1 MPGISFIGTKPREED
16 ETAKMIKGISGV
28 AQAMYGLTGGK
39 TTEENM
45 VERGM
50 QVREGELQYKLD
62 NLDQSKKMDAISM
75 ITKVLNTL
83 PDEAKQEVLNK
94 SEIRALYESAG
105 VPIPTV
111 EEKDE
116 PPLESW
122 KDVSMIGRVQAALT
136 PTRTKEEKQ
145 LGALRPGGIFKAPKK
160 WPKGTSEE
168 DIQTT
173 MEINGLTRREVLDKI
188 GI

>member
-50 QVREGELQYKLD
+50 EVREGELQYKLD

-111 EEKDE
+111 EEE
-116 PPLESW
+116 ELPLESW
-122 KDVSMIGRVQAALT
+122 KDVSVIGRVQAALT

-160 WPKGTSEE
+160 WPKGTTEE
-168 DIQTT
+168 DIQAT
-173 MEINGLTRREVLDKI
+173 MKKHGLTRRELLDKI